1 MSLHIMNDHM
11 KTHLHQKVSFSPKGM
26 AFPRRSKVT
35 VGERHHLHTKQIKM
49 LTVDLDYLSSSLERD
64 SFSMWIWRPGKMKVT
79 ISFRGFLT
87 RFQRIYVT
95 RKLDKGHWSSFLLQ
109 DFVHLK
115 FGMMDIKENCKID
128 RFSHIVMDKLAKQ
141 GLVTW
146 HSPTAGDSR
155 LAGHLNR

>member
-1 MSLHIMNDHM
+1 MLLHIMNDHM

-26 AFPRRSKVT
+26 AFPWRSKVT

-49 LTVDLDYLSSSLERD
+49 LTVDLDYLSSSLERE

-79 ISFRGFLT
+79 ISFRGFLA
-87 RFQRIYVT
+87 RFQRIILT
-95 RKLDKGHWSSFLLQ
+95 RKLDKGHWPSFLLQ

-115 FGMMDIKENCKID
+115 FGMMDIKKCKID

-146 HSPTAGDSR
+146 HSPTAGDTR

>member
-1 MSLHIMNDHM
+1 MNDHM

-26 AFPRRSKVT
+26 AFPWRSKVT
-35 VGERHHLHTKQIKM
+35 VGERHHLHTKPIKR
-49 LTVDLDYLSSSLERD
+49 LSVDLDYLSSSLERE

-79 ISFRGFLT
+79 ISFRGFLA
-87 RFQRIYVT
+87 RFQRIILT
-95 RKLDKGHWSSFLLQ
+95 RKLDKGHWPSFLLQ

-146 HSPTAGDSR
+146 HSPTAGDTR